1 MPSEAGL
8 PRACA
13 NRSAGMKGLVGSPL
27 PGQLETPRAEPPH
40 WQLAVLKC
48 FHPSPK
54 AKVCGESPVPPL
66 LTSLPRLGM
75 LWCRSTCII
84 VVVVVVLVIGLDTGW
99 EKEKKKK
106 ALVKLLSSF
115 FSSLA
120 ASSLCWD
127 WEGCIGTK
135 RKERLCDMERQRT
148 VGVGEGWG
156 GDSQGDRKDGRKV
169 KDWGKQMCICV

>member
-13 NRSAGMKGLVGSPL
+13 HRSAGMKGLVGSPL
-27 PGQLETPRAEPPH
+27 PGQPDTPRAEPAH

-99 EKEKKKK
+99 EKEKKKSTGK
-106 ALVKLLSSF
+106 AASLVFLLSCCLF
-115 FSSLA
+115 PVLG
-120 ASSLCWD
+120 L
-127 WEGCIGTK
+127 GRMHRNKKKGTS
-135 RKERLCDMERQRT
+135 
-148 VGVGEGWG
+148 V
-156 GDSQGDRKDGRKV
+156 
-169 KDWGKQMCICV
+169 